1 MRCFNF
7 TCVSYLTVVW
17 KSPVQ
22 CSFTCC
28 KQEKSKG
35 RRKTTTTNNNKI
47 LAAHVTYLRLNIC
60 YAKVQTQKHHGEDN
74 DDDDDDE
81 MKLKERKK
89 QITWMLSSFFFIK
102 NHRYGFVLLCESFF
116 SLSWRK
122 KSLMW
127 NWLCLLNGLNR
138 WEGINF
144 ARSSYLFVLRAH
156 THSQS
161 HTHTHSHV
169 HI

>member
-1 MRCFNF
+1 MRCFIF

-28 KQEKSKG
+28 KQEKSKC
-35 RRKTTTTNNNKI
+35 RKKTTTTNNNKI

-81 MKLKERKK
+81 MKLKEGKK
-89 QITWMLSSFFFIK
+89 QITWMLSSFF
-102 NHRYGFVLLCESFF
+102 Y
-116 SLSWRK
+116 SL
-122 KSLMW
+122 
-127 NWLCLLNGLNR
+127 
-138 WEGINF
+138 
-144 ARSSYLFVLRAH
+144 
-156 THSQS
+156 
-161 HTHTHSHV
+161 
-169 HI
+169 